1 LDDTLL
7 STVVTDGLARGVDRP
22 TQDVVR
28 CCNSRPKGFQDFF
41 FGYDTVASS
50 DQIEKQVEHLGL
62 DFEIRLV
69 PAQHVEPRIEF
80 KSTEPIYSSREFGIS
95 VLGHTKLRSTITSGA
110 RRICLII
117 Y

>member
-7 STVVTDGLARGVDRP
+7 SAVVTDGLARGVDRA
-22 TQDVVR
+22 TQHVVR
-28 CCNSRPKGFQDFF
+28 RCNSRPKGFQDFF

-62 DFEIRLV
+62 DFEIRPV
-69 PAQHVEPRIEF
+69 PTQHVEARIEF
-80 KSTEPIYSSREFGIS
+80 KSTEPVYGSREFGIS
-95 VLGHTKLRSTITSGA
+95 VFGHTKLRSTITSGGG
-110 RRICLII
+110 RICLII